1 MRMASALQASGE
13 SQPEVTLDNIEK
25 AIHELYYDP
34 SADVKDSAQ
43 RWLLMA
49 QRSPQAWQ
57 FAWAL
62 LDHNKAPE
70 VQYFGASVLHSKISR
85 SWPEVPSEQY
95 EMLRTQLFQQ
105 IFNSALG
112 TRIVLTR
119 LCVALSSFAL
129 STMPDVWPDAVKSI
143 IETFQQAHTPHLDAM
158 HRCAAL
164 LELLTVL
171 PEEFQT
177 APMSQHR
184 KSTVRHELEKGMVHV
199 LPLLQSLLEQDDSPT
214 HIRHQALRCF
224 SSWVQLSVPLT
235 EIESFQKLLFQ
246 LIHDPDLFDYCVDS
260 LVNVV
265 SQPTAHKY
273 PSIVRSIIREVLK
286 LQEMLASSVRE
297 KNMDTV
303 QGLCR
308 LAVTLGE
315 NHTKL
320 LVEST
325 GEDKQHAMEFTSL
338 VLGFTALPGHYPVDE
353 TISNMP
359 FGFWYLL
366 QDDIVSAD
374 TDKLESYVQTYAPVF
389 LQLVEVMLR
398 KVQYPDDEEY
408 DGWTEDEKE
417 QFRCYRQDIG
427 DTLMYCHTLLKD
439 PLLNHLYA
447 SLTRIQDQDSS
458 WQHVEACLFAFRSIA
473 EGGDYGD
480 DQCAANLLQ
489 LIGQINMS
497 HVKLASTAL
506 YMLGAY
512 SEWLTDMPEA
522 LGSIIP
528 VLLSGLNDA
537 ELAAPA
543 TMSLKDIASDCIPGM
558 RAHAEVILTA
568 SQQALMANVLKS
580 REATRLMSVI
590 GLVLSSLPQADI
602 MNYLEV
608 ILTPHVQAL
617 EEVANQQPSPSG
629 KSTILVKLTMM
640 ANLCASLD
648 IKREDKSIIGKGE
661 IESKSSAGT
670 QDTQPVLLI
679 LQKILPI
686 VEKLLNMWI
695 SDAAIVESVCELLKR
710 AMRTLLDDLQPL
722 VPQLCDLLCRMYNT
736 VPQPTMLDL
745 AQQIIILFGSVVSL
759 NSAIAS
765 LFLQLS
771 SKTLSLLP
779 NNAREHTDVLEEY
792 MTTCAQLLK
801 KHTKIFTLDEL
812 NLAAIFQCGLVSMTM
827 PENHTI
833 KACCLFFGNFVSQ
846 SDNLPGAGE
855 VLTQHGKP
863 LVELTLKA
871 ITGGAPRNVVDNL
884 SDILFSLNKHA
895 FTKFSGWITDIML
908 NTTVELPRATKE
920 QREHFGSTILRN
932 RANKRQVRSLVKE
945 FSLICRGLHGT
956 DYAEY

>member
-1 MRMASALQASGE
+1 MASSLRASADG
-13 SQPEVTLDNIEK
+13 SPEVTLDNIEK

-95 EMLRTQLFQQ
+95 DVLRTQLFQQ

-143 IETFQQAHTPHLDAM
+143 IETFQQARTPHLDST
-158 HRCAAL
+158 HRCSAL

-184 KSTVRHELEKGMVHV
+184 KSTVRHELEKGMTHV
-199 LPLLQSLLEQDDSPT
+199 LPLLQSLLEQEDSPS

-235 EIESFQKLLFQ
+235 EVESFKTLLFQ
-246 LIHDPDLFDYCVDS
+246 LIHDPELFDCCIDS
-260 LVNVV
+260 LISVV

-273 PSIVRSIIREVLK
+273 PTIVRSIIQEI
-286 LQEMLASSVRE
+286 LQLQDLLATSVRE

-315 NHTKL
+315 NHTKI

-325 GEDKQHAMEFTSL
+325 GEDKQRAMEFTSL
-338 VLGFTALPGHYPVDE
+338 VMGFTALPGHYPVDE

-366 QDDIVSAD
+366 QDDIVSAEA
-374 TDKLESYVQTYAPVF
+374 DKLESYIQTYAPIF
-389 LQLVEVMLR
+389 LQLVEIMIR

-408 DGWTEDEKE
+408 NSWTEDEKE

-427 DTLMYCHTLLKD
+427 DTLMYCYTLLKD
-439 PLLNHLYA
+439 PLLNHLFS
-447 SLTRIQDQDSS
+447 SLTRIQEQESS

-489 LIGQINMS
+489 LIGSINMS

-512 SEWLTDMPEA
+512 SEWLADMPEA
-522 LGSIIP
+522 LGSVIP

-558 RAHAEVILTA
+558 RPHAESILTA
-568 SQQALMANVLKS
+568 SQQALMSSVLKS

-590 GLVLSSLPQADI
+590 GLVLSSLPLPDI

-629 KSTILVKLTMM
+629 KTTILVKLAMM

-648 IKREDKSIIGKGE
+648 IKREDKSIIGQVE
-661 IESKSSAGT
+661 IEPKSPSGA
-670 QDTQPVLLI
+670 QETQPVLLI

-686 VEKLLNMWI
+686 VEKLLSMWI
-695 SDAAIVESVCELLKR
+695 SDAAIVESVCEMLKR
-710 AMRTLLDDLQPL
+710 AIRTLLDDLQPL
-722 VPQLCDLLCRMYNT
+722 VPQLCELLCQMYNT

-759 NSAIAS
+759 NTPIAS

-771 SKTLSLLP
+771 SKTLSVLP

-812 NLAAIFQCGLVSMTM
+812 NLGAIFQCGLVAVTL
-827 PENHTI
+827 PEHQTL
-833 KACCLFFGNFVSQ
+833 KACCLFFSNFVSQ
-846 SDNLPGAGE
+846 NETLPGAGE
-855 VLTQHGKP
+855 VLTQHGKT
-863 LVELTLKA
+863 LVELMLKA
-871 ITGGAPRNVVDNL
+871 ISGGAPRNMVDNVA
-884 SDILFSLNKHA
+884 DVLFSLNKHS
-895 FTKFSGWITDIML
+895 FTKFSGWVTELML
-908 NTTVELPRATKE
+908 NTSFELPRATKE
-920 QREHFGSTILRN
+920 QREHFGNTILRH
-932 RANKRQVRSLVKE
+932 RSNKRQVRTLVKE

-956 DYAEY
+956 EYAEY

>member
-25 AIHELYYDP
+25 VSMTTKTKSEVDDAVAPAIHELYYDP

-119 LCVALSSFAL
+119 LCVALSSFALSTMPDVWPDAVKSIIETFQQAHTPHLDAMHRCAALLELLTVLPEEFQTAPMSQHRKSTVRHELEKGMVHVLPLLQSLLEQDDSPTHIRHQALRCFSSWVQLSVPLTEIESFQKLLFQLIHDPDLFDYCVDSLVNVVSQPTAHKYPSIVRSIIREVLKLQEMLASSVREKNMLSSFAL

-506 YMLGAY
+506 YML
-512 SEWLTDMPEA
+512 
-522 LGSIIP
+522 
-528 VLLSGLNDA
+528 
-537 ELAAPA
+537 
-543 TMSLKDIASDCIPGM
+543 
-558 RAHAEVILTA
+558 
-568 SQQALMANVLKS
+568 
-580 REATRLMSVI
+580 
-590 GLVLSSLPQADI
+590 
-602 MNYLEV
+602 
-608 ILTPHVQAL
+608 
-617 EEVANQQPSPSG
+617 
-629 KSTILVKLTMM
+629 
-640 ANLCASLD
+640 
-648 IKREDKSIIGKGE
+648 
-661 IESKSSAGT
+661 
-670 QDTQPVLLI
+670 
-679 LQKILPI
+679 
-686 VEKLLNMWI
+686 
-695 SDAAIVESVCELLKR
+695 
-710 AMRTLLDDLQPL
+710 
-722 VPQLCDLLCRMYNT
+722 
-736 VPQPTMLDL
+736 
-745 AQQIIILFGSVVSL
+745 
-759 NSAIAS
+759 
-765 LFLQLS
+765 
-771 SKTLSLLP
+771 
-779 NNAREHTDVLEEY
+779 
-792 MTTCAQLLK
+792 
-801 KHTKIFTLDEL
+801 
-812 NLAAIFQCGLVSMTM
+812 
-827 PENHTI
+827 
-833 KACCLFFGNFVSQ
+833 
-846 SDNLPGAGE
+846 
-855 VLTQHGKP
+855 
-863 LVELTLKA
+863 
-871 ITGGAPRNVVDNL
+871 
-884 SDILFSLNKHA
+884 
-895 FTKFSGWITDIML
+895 
-908 NTTVELPRATKE
+908 
-920 QREHFGSTILRN
+920 
-932 RANKRQVRSLVKE
+932 
-945 FSLICRGLHGT
+945 
-956 DYAEY
+956 